1 MFLLNLAYQKK
12 FSSFSSVSITSLLPC
27 HRAQSDVCGTSFYTL
42 PVLTTDSHV
51 PEKKSSLPT
60 NNPYLFTP
68 LSGAQLVEEK
78 ITTHWWSGVSLHI
91 TDGSSYR
98 TETSQKL
105 FWNDCAVLPSMSAG
119 LLLQK
124 YFIVCFFQNC
134 SAVINALVQ
143 HMHIGTCSYTFIS
156 YFCLM
161 KEAH

>member
-1 MFLLNLAYQKK
+1 MLSHKSTCYSSSIMFLLNLAYQKK

-119 LLLQK
+119 LLLQN
-124 YFIVCFFQNC
+124 ISL
-134 SAVINALVQ
+134 SASSKIALRSL
-143 HMHIGTCSYTFIS
+143 MHLSNTCT
-156 YFCLM
+156 
-161 KEAH
+161 

>member
-1 MFLLNLAYQKK
+1 MLSHKSTCYSSSIMFLLNLAYQKK

-27 HRAQSDVCGTSFYTL
+27 HRVQSDVCGTSFYTL

-78 ITTHWWSGVSLHI
+78 ITTHWWSGVFLHI
-91 TDGSSYR
+91 TNGSSYR

-119 LLLQK
+119 LLLQN
-124 YFIVCFFQNC
+124 ISL
-134 SAVINALVQ
+134 SASSKIALRSL
-143 HMHIGTCSYTFIS
+143 MHLSNTCT
-156 YFCLM
+156 
-161 KEAH
+161 

>member
-1 MFLLNLAYQKK
+1 MLSHKSTCYSSSIMFLLNLAYQKK

-27 HRAQSDVCGTSFYTL
+27 HRVQSDVCGTSFYTL

-78 ITTHWWSGVSLHI
+78 ITTRWWSGVSLHI

-119 LLLQK
+119 LLLQN
-124 YFIVCFFQNC
+124 ISL
-134 SAVINALVQ
+134 SASSKIALQ
-143 HMHIGTCSYTFIS
+143 SLMHLSNTCT
-156 YFCLM
+156 
-161 KEAH
+161 